1 MPPCSLHH
9 VEPMLSA
16 ATMPPGPLLYS
27 FRRCP
32 YAIRARMAL
41 HYADIQVELQEV
53 ALRDK
58 PAALLALSPTGTVPL
73 LVLPDGQLLTQS
85 LDIMLWALAQQ
96 DPQAWLPRH
105 TAQGMAWVQR
115 NDDCFKP
122 LLDCYKYAQHHPL
135 LSRQAHR
142 ARAMAALV
150 EPLDL
155 ALRGSPWLAGQSRGL
170 ADVALLPFV
179 RQFAAV
185 EPGWFE
191 AQSLP
196 ALQTWLKNQLDEA
209 LFAAVMLR
217 PPTGAVYLPSKH

>member
-1 MPPCSLHH
+1 M
-9 VEPMLSA
+9 
-16 ATMPPGPLLYS
+16 
-27 FRRCP
+27 
-32 YAIRARMAL
+32 
-41 HYADIQVELQEV
+41 
-53 ALRDK
+53 
-58 PAALLALSPTGTVPL
+58 
-73 LVLPDGQLLTQS
+73 LPDGQLLTQS

-115 NDDCFKP
+115 NDACFKP
-122 LLDCYKYAQHHPL
+122 LLDCYKYAQRHPL
-135 LSRQAHR
+135 LSRPEHR

-155 ALRGSPWLAGQSRGL
+155 ALRSSPWLAGQSRGL

-185 EPGWFE
+185 EPSWFE

-196 ALQTWLKNQLDEA
+196 AVQTWLKNQLDEA
-209 LFAAVMLR
+209 LFAAAMLR
-217 PPTGAVYLPSKH
+217 PPTGTVYVPSKHEGFSC

>member
-1 MPPCSLHH
+1 MLPCSLHH
-9 VEPMLSA
+9 AEPMLSA
-16 ATMPPGPLLYS
+16 AAMPPRPLLYS

-150 EPLDL
+150 
-155 ALRGSPWLAGQSRGL
+155 
-170 ADVALLPFV
+170 
-179 RQFAAV
+179 
-185 EPGWFE
+185 
-191 AQSLP
+191 
-196 ALQTWLKNQLDEA
+196 
-209 LFAAVMLR
+209 
-217 PPTGAVYLPSKH
+217 